1 MCRFDDRR
9 QTNLSLISHE
19 SYAARA
25 LQKRVSTFAKLDDE
39 GDLAMP
45 SRLADTSERF
55 TTANAETSMV
65 KYFPE
70 DADEID
76 HATPCPETV
85 AQKLSCATLGV
96 QIVQDDAPIS
106 SGERPTPLVDH
117 DSSIATSD
125 RFPESPKPADA
136 YRDDSRERQATTD
149 VAELSDSEV
158 SFQGDV
164 QEILFELPKIVDAFC
179 TSTLPSTRDD
189 LCLVAA
195 PVLQQPSDDD
205 GSRLVPK
212 MSHDADAQT
221 SFDFATSENELD
233 NTEEG
238 AALWKSEL
246 SVLDANFFDTG
257 TDIAQSSQKAELTPD
272 LAKPTSPLSTDSLAT
287 SNTWLEAPG
296 ARTPSDDDSSR
307 LVPKMSYDA
316 DAQTSLDVATSAN
329 ELDKTEEGAAPW
341 KPESLLLDAN
351 FFDTGTDIAQSSQK
365 AELTSDLA
373 KPTSPLSTDSLATFN
388 TWLEAPGA
396 RTPSDLSVSV
406 HTLERASNASTLDA
420 SDLASLNESLDSC
433 ERVRATPESETRQS
447 CIDGSV
453 SLTQTQGSNDRNS
466 SSTALRTFTSS
477 QSDEIDGTDASE
489 GMPAYLF
496 ESVVDNTVES
506 PAEANVATNSTL
518 VVNDLQYITTEQ
530 AELDLEKNG
539 DTESEDAWT
548 VASDHNDSCVSESD
562 ELVTPQGS
570 EIATSDVLTVDDT
583 PVDNIENVR
592 VAIAIGSTGG
602 PRTTSVAH
610 SEVSDAYKVDAVQ
623 PYSHHIEPSTPRASS
638 DRPIVSDAPVN
649 DAGPFETVEETER
662 ENLDDAWDE
671 FLQSASS
678 IQNQKSFFEMTDAKQ
693 ILQALDSK
701 S

>member
-1 MCRFDDRR
+1 MIAQLLSQCISSRSQLELHTNTYKLRKSVKTTNDLLYCIQYVENRSLQKDCMHASRRAYTCSSRLIGKEQCYSHVLDALRSQLRDTKGTRLYDRRERYAAAHSFVYAGDKFSLSYPSTSMCRFDDRR

-272 LAKPTSPLSTDSLAT
+272 L
-287 SNTWLEAPG
+287 
-296 ARTPSDDDSSR
+296 
-307 LVPKMSYDA
+307 
-316 DAQTSLDVATSAN
+316 
-329 ELDKTEEGAAPW
+329 
-341 KPESLLLDAN
+341 
-351 FFDTGTDIAQSSQK
+351 
-365 AELTSDLA
+365 
-373 KPTSPLSTDSLATFN
+373 
-388 TWLEAPGA
+388 
-396 RTPSDLSVSV
+396 
-406 HTLERASNASTLDA
+406 
-420 SDLASLNESLDSC
+420 
-433 ERVRATPESETRQS
+433 
-447 CIDGSV
+447 
-453 SLTQTQGSNDRNS
+453 
-466 SSTALRTFTSS
+466 
-477 QSDEIDGTDASE
+477 
-489 GMPAYLF
+489 
-496 ESVVDNTVES
+496 
-506 PAEANVATNSTL
+506 
-518 VVNDLQYITTEQ
+518 
-530 AELDLEKNG
+530 
-539 DTESEDAWT
+539 
-548 VASDHNDSCVSESD
+548 
-562 ELVTPQGS
+562 
-570 EIATSDVLTVDDT
+570 
-583 PVDNIENVR
+583 
-592 VAIAIGSTGG
+592 
-602 PRTTSVAH
+602 
-610 SEVSDAYKVDAVQ
+610 
-623 PYSHHIEPSTPRASS
+623 
-638 DRPIVSDAPVN
+638 
-649 DAGPFETVEETER
+649 
-662 ENLDDAWDE
+662 
-671 FLQSASS
+671 
-678 IQNQKSFFEMTDAKQ
+678 
-693 ILQALDSK
+693 
-701 S
+701 